1 MKFFNTFLIISL
13 LTQSLSAQTITG
25 IVLDQ
30 TKQPV
35 EFANVALYSLPDSVL
50 LTGTVTDKNGEFSVN
65 TKEYKGDSY
74 LQVSFLGYKTN
85 TIDTK
90 LHQIITLLPDNT
102 QLGELVVSASRKLY
116 KLENGS
122 VVANVKN
129 TVLETL
135 TTANEV
141 IEQLPFLSGKD
152 GDFTVFGRGTPTI
165 YINNRLVRD
174 TKELEQLSPSDITNI
189 RVITTPGAAY
199 DATIN
204 AVIKIT
210 TEKPVG
216 EGLSGMLYAT
226 AKQASVFSGGEYI
239 SLNYRTGVWDIFGS
253 TFNNHNKFKTNF
265 EANQY
270 MSLPDNEQEQ
280 NYLTNENGSNNSVNS
295 VVGMNFN
302 PNNKHS
308 AGVRYTNYNNTWEGK
323 ILNDITHIQNNIEEN
338 VIQQAEKRSPGNTHN
353 INAYFNGTFTD
364 KLSAIIN
371 SDILIGNEDDNMDAF
386 YTQTPNEVISTKG
399 TRDNKLYAIK
409 GILSYS
415 INNSVLDLGTEYSHT
430 NVLQSYNI
438 NNQDLGIDNTND
450 KAIQNRV
457 ALFTSYQLQ
466 LGNIG
471 INTGL
476 RYENLAMNYYQNE
489 TKSDEQSKKYNMFFP
504 NISLSYALNNIQ
516 TVAGFERKIAYPSYY
531 QLRSNIQYSSPFIY
545 ESGNP
550 FLQPKIENR
559 FFMMFA
565 WKDLQAM
572 MGYSLNENAMHHLP
586 QQFKDEPVILLRD
599 ENIKQSRGTNI
610 VISYSPTY
618 GIWRPQF
625 EAGAAW
631 QNLAIKGIN
640 RNYNSP
646 IFSGKWFNTFSL
658 PQKWTL
664 RLNASGN
671 SAGHSG
677 IAFLQPSW
685 GIDLRITKTL
695 LADKLSLQLAAVD
708 IFKTNT
714 LNWEMD
720 YENINMLYDKNI
732 DPRYLSITVSYRFNS
747 TTNKYKG
754 QQSSDEINRL

>member
-1 MKFFNTFLIISL
+1 
-13 LTQSLSAQTITG
+13 
-25 IVLDQ
+25 
-30 TKQPV
+30 
-35 EFANVALYSLPDSVL
+35 
-50 LTGTVTDKNGEFSVN
+50 
-65 TKEYKGDSY
+65 
-74 LQVSFLGYKTN
+74 LGYKTS
-85 TIDTK
+85 TVVTK
-90 LHQIITLLPDNT
+90 LHQIIKLTPDNT
-102 QLGELVVSASRKLY
+102 QLGELIVSAGRKLY

-174 TKELEQLSPSDITNI
+174 NKELEQLSPSDITNI

-199 DATIN
+199 DATIS

-210 TEKPVG
+210 AEKPVG

-226 AKQASVFSGGEYI
+226 AKQASVFSGGEYA
-239 SLNYRTGVWDIFGS
+239 SLNYRTGAWDIFGS
-253 TFNNHNKFKTNF
+253 AFNNHNKFKTNF
-265 EANQY
+265 EAIQY
-270 MSLPDNEQEQ
+270 MSLPNNEQQ
-280 NYLTNENGSNNSVNS
+280 QLYLTNESGSNNSLSS

-308 AGVRYTNYNNTWEGK
+308 AGVRYTNYNNTWK
-323 ILNDITHIQNNIEEN
+323 TKVMNDITHTQNNIEEN
-338 VIQQAEKRSPGNTHN
+338 IIQQAEKRSPGNTHN
-353 INAYFNGTFTD
+353 INAYYNSTFTD

-371 SDILIGNEDDNMDAF
+371 SDIVIGNEDDNMDAF
-386 YTQTPNEVISTKG
+386 YTQSPNEIISTKG

-430 NVLQSYNI
+430 NVLQTYHI

-450 KAIQNRV
+450 KAIQNRL
-457 ALFTSYQLQ
+457 ALFTTYQLQ
-466 LGNIG
+466 LGKIG
-471 INTGL
+471 VNTGL
-476 RYENLAMNYYQNE
+476 RYENIAMNYYQNG

-504 NISLSYALNNIQ
+504 NISLSYGLNNIQ

-572 MGYSLNENAMHHLP
+572 MGYSLNENAMHHLA
-586 QQFKDEPVILLRD
+586 Q
-599 ENIKQSRGTNI
+599 
-610 VISYSPTY
+610 
-618 GIWRPQF
+618 
-625 EAGAAW
+625 
-631 QNLAIKGIN
+631 
-640 RNYNSP
+640 
-646 IFSGKWFNTFSL
+646 
-658 PQKWTL
+658 
-664 RLNASGN
+664 
-671 SAGHSG
+671 
-677 IAFLQPSW
+677 
-685 GIDLRITKTL
+685 
-695 LADKLSLQLAAVD
+695 
-708 IFKTNT
+708 
-714 LNWEMD
+714 
-720 YENINMLYDKNI
+720 
-732 DPRYLSITVSYRFNS
+732 
-747 TTNKYKG
+747 
-754 QQSSDEINRL
+754 

>member
-353 INAYFNGTFTD
+353 INAYYNGTFTD

>member
-1 MKFFNTFLIISL
+1 MKFLNTFLTIFLVAQTI
-13 LTQSLSAQTITG
+13 TAQTITG

-30 TKQPV
+30 TKQTV

-50 LTGTVTDKNGEFSVN
+50 LTGTVTDENGEFSVN

-74 LQVSFLGYKTN
+74 LQVSFLGYKTS
-85 TIDTK
+85 TVDTK
-90 LHQIITLLPDNT
+90 LHQIITLMPDNT
-102 QLGELVVSASRKLY
+102 QLGELIVTASRKLY

-122 VVANVKN
+122 IVANVKN

-141 IEQLPFLSGKD
+141 IEQLPFMSGKN
-152 GDFTVFGRGTPTI
+152 GDFTVFGRGTPAI

-174 TKELEQLSPSDITNI
+174 NKELEQLSPSDITNI
-189 RVITTPGAAY
+189 KVITSPGAAY

-226 AKQASVFSGGEYI
+226 AKQASVFSGGEYVF
-239 SLNYRTGVWDIFGS
+239 LNYRTGAWDIFGS
-253 TFNNHNKFKTNF
+253 TFYNHNKFKTNF
-265 EANQY
+265 EATQI
-270 MSLPDNEQEQ
+270 MSLADNEHQQ
-280 NYLTNENGSNNSVNS
+280 IYLTNESGSNNSLNS
-295 VVGMNFN
+295 VAGVNYN

-353 INAYFNGTFTD
+353 INAYYNGTLTE
-364 KLSAIIN
+364 KLSANIN
-371 SDILIGNEDDNMDAF
+371 SDIVMGNANDNMDAF
-386 YTQTPNEVISTKG
+386 YTQTPNEVIRTRG
-399 TRDNKLYAIK
+399 TRDNKLYAVK
-409 GILSYS
+409 GILSY
-415 INNSVLDLGTEYSHT
+415 NLNKSVLDFGTEYSHT

-438 NNQDLGIDNTND
+438 NDKDLGIDNTND
-450 KAIQNRV
+450 KAIQNRL
-457 ALFTSYQLQ
+457 AFFATYQFQ
-466 LGNIG
+466 LGKIG
-471 INTGL
+471 ISTGL
-476 RYENLAMNYYQNE
+476 RYENIVMDYYQNE
-489 TKSDEQSKKYNMFFP
+489 TKSDEQSKKYNMLFP
-504 NISLSYALNNIQ
+504 NISFSYSHNNIQ
-516 TVAGFERKIAYPSYY
+516 TIAGFERKIAYPSYY

-559 FFMMFA
+559 LFMMVA

-610 VISYSPTY
+610 GISYSPTY

-625 EAGAAW
+625 EAGAVW
-631 QNLAIKGIN
+631 QSLEIEGIN

-646 IFSGKWFNTFSL
+646 IYSGKWFNTFSL

-685 GIDLRITKTL
+685 GIDLRITKRL
-695 LADKLSLQLAAVD
+695 LEDKLSIQLAAVD

-714 LNWEMD
+714 LNWDMD
-720 YENINMLYDKNI
+720 YGNINMLYDKNI
-732 DPRYLSITVSYRFNS
+732 DSRYVSITVSYSFNS

-754 QQSSDEINRL
+754 QQSSEEINRL

>member
-1 MKFFNTFLIISL
+1 MKFFNTFLIIFL
-13 LTQSLSAQTITG
+13 LTQPLSAQEITG
-25 IVLDQ
+25 NVFDQ
-30 TKQPV
+30 LEQPV
-35 EFANVALYSLPDSVL
+35 EFANVALYSLPDSML
-50 LTGTVTDKNGEFSVN
+50 LTGTVTDINGEFSVN

-74 LQVSFLGYKTN
+74 LQISFLGYKTS
-85 TIDTK
+85 TVDTK

-122 VVANVKN
+122 IVANVKN

-152 GDFTVFGRGTPTI
+152 GDFTVFGRGAPTI

-199 DATIN
+199 DANIK

-226 AKQASVFSGGEYI
+226 AKQASVFSGGEYV
-239 SLNYRTGVWDIFGS
+239 SLSYRAGAWDIFGS
-253 TFNNHNKFKTNF
+253 AFYNHNKFKTNF
-265 EANQY
+265 EASQL
-270 MSLPDNEQEQ
+270 MSFDENKHHQI
-280 NYLTNENGSNNSVNS
+280 YLTNVSGGNNSISS
-295 VVGMNFN
+295 VAGINFN
-302 PNNKHS
+302 PNSKHS
-308 AGVRYTNYNNTWEGK
+308 AGARYTNYNNKWKSK
-323 ILNDITHIQNNIEEN
+323 ILNDITYSHNNIVEN
-338 VIQQAEKRSPGNTHN
+338 IMQEAEDRSPGNTHN
-353 INAYFNGTFTD
+353 INAYYNGTLTD
-364 KLSAIIN
+364 KLSANIN
-371 SDILIGNEDDNMDAF
+371 SDIVIGTEDDNVNAF
-386 YTQTPNEVISTKG
+386 FTQSPNEIISTKS
-399 TRDNKLYAIK
+399 TRNNKLYALK
-409 GILSYS
+409 GIFSYNIDKS
-415 INNSVLDLGTEYSHT
+415 ILDFGAEYSHT

-438 NNQDLGIDNTND
+438 NNQELGIDNTND
-450 KAIQNRV
+450 KAIQNRL
-457 ALFTSYQLQ
+457 AFFTTYQFQ
-466 LGNIG
+466 LGEIG
-471 INTGL
+471 VNTGL
-476 RYENLAMNYYQNE
+476 RYENLVMDYYQNE

-559 FFMMFA
+559 FFVMFA

-572 MGYSLNENAMHHLP
+572 MGYSLNENSLHHLP

-599 ENIKQSRGTNI
+599 ENIKKSSGTNI
-610 VISYSPTY
+610 GISYSPTY
-618 GIWRPQF
+618 GMWRPQF
-625 EAGAAW
+625 EAGAIW
-631 QNLAIKGIN
+631 QNLEIEGIN
-640 RNYNSP
+640 KNYNSP
-646 IFSGKWFNTFSL
+646 IFSGKWFNTFSF

-664 RLNASGN
+664 RVDTSGR

-677 IAFLQPSW
+677 ISFFQPSW
-685 GIDLRITKTL
+685 GIDLRVTKRFL
-695 LADKLSLQLAAVD
+695 EDKLSLQLAAED

-714 LNWEMD
+714 LNWDMD
-720 YENINMLYDKNI
+720 YGNINMLYDKNI
-732 DPRYLSITVSYRFNS
+732 DSRSVSITVSYRFNS

>member
-353 INAYFNGTFTD
+353 INAYYNGTFTD

-631 QNLAIKGIN
+631 QNLEIKGIN

>member
-353 INAYFNGTFTD
+353 INAYYNGTFTD

-371 SDILIGNEDDNMDAF
+371 SDIIIGNEDDNMDTF
-386 YTQTPNEVISTKG
+386 YTKSPNEIISTKG

-409 GILSYS
+409 RILSYS

>member
-141 IEQLPFLSGKD
+141 IEQVTFLSGKD

-270 MSLPDNEQEQ
+270 MSLPDNEQQ
-280 NYLTNENGSNNSVNS
+280 QIYLTNESGSNNSINS
-295 VVGMNFN
+295 VIGMNFN

-353 INAYFNGTFTD
+353 INAYYNGTFTD

-550 FLQPKIENR
+550 FLQPKRSEER
-559 FFMMFA
+559 RVG
-565 WKDLQAM
+565 K
-572 MGYSLNENAMHHLP
+572 EC
-586 QQFKDEPVILLRD
+586 R
-599 ENIKQSRGTNI
+599 SR
-610 VISYSPTY
+610 
-618 GIWRPQF
+618 
-625 EAGAAW
+625 
-631 QNLAIKGIN
+631 L
-640 RNYNSP
+640 
-646 IFSGKWFNTFSL
+646 
-658 PQKWTL
+658 
-664 RLNASGN
+664 
-671 SAGHSG
+671 
-677 IAFLQPSW
+677 
-685 GIDLRITKTL
+685 
-695 LADKLSLQLAAVD
+695 
-708 IFKTNT
+708 
-714 LNWEMD
+714 
-720 YENINMLYDKNI
+720 
-732 DPRYLSITVSYRFNS
+732 
-747 TTNKYKG
+747 
-754 QQSSDEINRL
+754 

>member
-1 MKFFNTFLIISL
+1 M
-13 LTQSLSAQTITG
+13 
-25 IVLDQ
+25 DQ

-35 EFANVALYSLPDSVL
+35 EFANVTLYSLPDSVL
-50 LTGTVTDKNGEFSVN
+50 LTGTVTDENGEFSVN
-65 TKEYKGDSY
+65 TKEYTGDSY
-74 LQVSFLGYKTN
+74 LQISFLGYKTS
-85 TIDTK
+85 TVDTK
-90 LHQIITLLPDNT
+90 QHQITTLMPDNT

-122 VVANVKN
+122 IVANVKN

-239 SLNYRTGVWDIFGS
+239 SLNYRTGAWDIFGS

-265 EANQY
+265 EAIQY
-270 MSLPDNEQEQ
+270 MSLPNNEQQ
-280 NYLTNENGSNNSVNS
+280 QLYLTDESGSNNSLNS
-295 VVGMNFN
+295 VIGMNFN

-308 AGVRYTNYNNTWEGK
+308 AGVRYTNYNNTWK
-323 ILNDITHIQNNIEEN
+323 TKVMNDITHNQNNIEEN
-338 VIQQAEKRSPGNTHN
+338 IIQQSEIHSPSNTHN
-353 INAYFNGTFTD
+353 INAYYNGTLTE
-364 KLSAIIN
+364 KLSANIN
-371 SDILIGNEDDNMDAF
+371 SDIVIGNANDNMDAF
-386 YTQTPNEVISTKG
+386 YTQTPNEVIRTRG
-399 TRDNKLYAIK
+399 TRDNKLYAVK
-409 GILSYS
+409 GILSY
-415 INNSVLDLGTEYSHT
+415 NLNKSVLDFGTEYSHT
-430 NVLQSYNI
+430 NVLQSYSI
-438 NNQDLGIDNTND
+438 NDQDLGIDNTND

-457 ALFTSYQLQ
+457 ALFSTYQFQ
-466 LGNIG
+466 LGKFG
-471 INTGL
+471 VNTGL
-476 RYENLAMNYYQNE
+476 RYENLVMDYYQNE

-531 QLRSNIQYSSPFIY
+531 QLRSTIQYSSPFIY
-545 ESGNP
+545 ECGNP

-572 MGYSLNENAMHHLP
+572 MDYSLNQNAMYDVP
-586 QQFKDEPVILLRD
+586 QQFKNEPVMLLRD
-599 ENIKQSRGTNI
+599 ENIKQSCRTNI
-610 VISYSPTY
+610 GISYSPTY

-631 QNLAIKGIN
+631 QNLEIKGIN

-658 PQKWTL
+658 SQKWTL

-720 YENINMLYDKNI
+720 YRNINMLYDKNL
-732 DPRYLSITVSYRFNS
+732 DSRYLSITVSYRFNS

>member
-1 MKFFNTFLIISL
+1 M
-13 LTQSLSAQTITG
+13 
-25 IVLDQ
+25 DQ

-35 EFANVALYSLPDSVL
+35 EFANVTLYSLPDSVL

-270 MSLPDNEQEQ
+270 MSLPDNEQQ
-280 NYLTNENGSNNSVNS
+280 QIYLTNESGSNNSINS
-295 VVGMNFN
+295 VIGMNFN

-353 INAYFNGTFTD
+353 INAYYNGTFTD

-457 ALFTSYQLQ
+457 ALFSTYQFQ
-466 LGNIG
+466 LGKFG
-471 INTGL
+471 VNTGL
-476 RYENLAMNYYQNE
+476 KYENLVMDYYQNE
-489 TKSDEQSKKYNMFFP
+489 T
-504 NISLSYALNNIQ
+504 
-516 TVAGFERKIAYPSYY
+516 
-531 QLRSNIQYSSPFIY
+531 
-545 ESGNP
+545 
-550 FLQPKIENR
+550 
-559 FFMMFA
+559 
-565 WKDLQAM
+565 
-572 MGYSLNENAMHHLP
+572 
-586 QQFKDEPVILLRD
+586 
-599 ENIKQSRGTNI
+599 
-610 VISYSPTY
+610 
-618 GIWRPQF
+618 
-625 EAGAAW
+625 
-631 QNLAIKGIN
+631 
-640 RNYNSP
+640 
-646 IFSGKWFNTFSL
+646 
-658 PQKWTL
+658 
-664 RLNASGN
+664 
-671 SAGHSG
+671 
-677 IAFLQPSW
+677 
-685 GIDLRITKTL
+685 
-695 LADKLSLQLAAVD
+695 
-708 IFKTNT
+708 
-714 LNWEMD
+714 
-720 YENINMLYDKNI
+720 
-732 DPRYLSITVSYRFNS
+732 
-747 TTNKYKG
+747 
-754 QQSSDEINRL
+754 